1 MAAEGIEPTQ
11 AQASPSARV
20 RPRDAATLVI
30 IDTSHGEPRI
40 LMGRRRPE
48 QVFLPGTYVFPGG
61 RVERSDHRMSAVDTL
76 SDHAV
81 DLLMQSVSGRASPS
95 RAHAFALAAI
105 RETFEETGLLIGVPS
120 DQAKRREVGPWSAFL
135 AHGFTPRLAGLRF
148 FARAITPPGRPRRYD
163 TRFFFTH
170 ASEIGHR
177 VDAHDGEFS
186 ETGWFTFAEAANL
199 NLPSI
204 TRTVIGDLAAILH
217 AGADAEPLVT
227 APFYFHKRGSFE
239 RKLLTRDTLLM
250 RDTGAA

>member
-1 MAAEGIEPTQ
+1 METERTALVQDAAAPRERI
-11 AQASPSARV
+11 

-30 IDTSHGEPRI
+30 IDSSQGEPRI

-48 QVFLPGTYVFPGG
+48 QVFLPGAYVFPGG
-61 RVERSDHRMSAVDTL
+61 RVERSDHRASASDTL
-76 SDHAV
+76 NDQAV
-81 DLLMQSVSGRASPS
+81 ALLMQSVRGTASAS

-105 RETFEETGLLIGVPS
+105 RETFEETGILIGAPS
-120 DQAKRREVGPWSAFL
+120 SEVKRPPTGPWSQFL
-135 AHGFTPRLAGLRF
+135 AHGCTPRVAGLRF

-186 ETGWFTFAEAANL
+186 ETGWFTFAEASDL

-204 TRTVIGDLAAILH
+204 TRTVVSDLAAILR
-217 AGADAEPLVT
+217 AGRDAEPLT
-227 APFYFHKRGSFE
+227 AVPFYFHKRGSFE
-239 RKLLTRDTLLM
+239 RTLLV
-250 RDTGAA
+250 RDPSAA

>member
-1 MAAEGIEPTQ
+1 MVADVTAATGTPAPQ
-11 AQASPSARV
+11 RARI

-30 IDTSHGEPRI
+30 IDQSQGQPRI

-48 QVFLPGTYVFPGG
+48 QVFLPGAYVFPGG
-61 RVERSDHRMSAVDTL
+61 RVERSDHRVSAADML
-76 SDHAV
+76 SDHAT
-81 DLLMQSVSGRASPS
+81 DLLMQSVRGTVSPS

-105 RETFEETGLLIGVPS
+105 RETFEETGLLIGAPS
-120 DQAKRREVGPWSAFL
+120 SQLKRQPAGPWSAFL
-135 AHGFTPRLAGLRF
+135 AQGLAPRVSGLRF

-186 ETGWFTFAEAANL
+186 ETGWFTFAEAADL

-204 TRTVIGDLAAILH
+204 TRTVVSDLAAILS
-217 AGADAEPLVT
+217 AGRDAEPVT
-227 APFYFHKRGSFE
+227 AVPFYFHKRGSFE
-239 RKLLTRDTLLM
+239 RKLLTRDP
-250 RDTGAA
+250 GAA